1 VAASKAAAERVG
13 VTVDTSA
20 LDDMSKPLSRVAGGD
35 DDSDGDGDAKPAKK
49 SKKDDDGY
57 STKPSTKKAP
67 QSLRAA
73 LAVKAKQM
81 KAQLE
86 EFNAEGRDADEDGLV
101 LAVADAVAA
110 VNEGADPVVAFKRF
124 PVLLEALGL
133 AKRGRGSAGK
143 TAEVTAAPTKMSPFA
158 REARV
163 KDIVALA
170 VEAAEAAILSDDVS
184 KGDVAKQINDVG
196 ASDDAEIL
204 VDAAKM
210 LDVVCSDFASK
221 PLAPTLANHIREYLY
236 PAE

>member
-1 VAASKAAAERVG
+1 
-13 VTVDTSA
+13 
-20 LDDMSKPLSRVAGGD
+20 
-35 DDSDGDGDAKPAKK
+35 
-49 SKKDDDGY
+49 
-57 STKPSTKKAP
+57 
-67 QSLRAA
+67 
-73 LAVKAKQM
+73 M

-133 AKRGRGSAGK
+133 AKRSRGSA
-143 TAEVTAAPTKMSPFA
+143 AAVTAAATKMSPWQ
-158 REARV
+158 REERV
-163 KDIVALA
+163 KEVVALA

-184 KGDVAKQINDVG
+184 KGDIAKQINDVG
-196 ASDDAEIL
+196 ASDDDEIL

-210 LDVVCSDFASK
+210 LDAACSDFTTK